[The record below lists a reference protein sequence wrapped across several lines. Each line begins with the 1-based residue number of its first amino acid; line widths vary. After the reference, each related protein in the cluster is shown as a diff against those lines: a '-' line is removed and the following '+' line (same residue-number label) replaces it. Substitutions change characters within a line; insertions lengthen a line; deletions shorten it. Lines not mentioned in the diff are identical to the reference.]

1 MARRPRMCPA
11 IRSRPRRK
19 LSKPRLYWPNRRS
32 EHDPTVPKTAGRAGN
47 GWQSGWQRLLG
58 AASPPAPV
66 PTHGL
71 KPIAPLRNAPN
82 ARVQAVYTCQ
92 RAPRTALYDQ
102 LVIQRAFSSSTTHP
116 RPDASPARPGRSPS
130 VYNSHLAWIGL
141 CDSPGSALRTA
152 PGPPMLPDRMR
163 ASVLHDVSAR
173 CPEAASAAHGRFPQ
187 HQRVRNLARAHRRTR
202 FSSTWPSGTSG
213 PWTCC

>member
-1 MARRPRMCPA
+1 MCPV

-82 ARVQAVYTCQ
+82 ARVQA
-92 RAPRTALYDQ
+92 RL
-102 LVIQRAFSSSTTHP
+102 HP

-141 CDSPGSALRTA
+141 CDNRGSALRTA

-187 HQRVRNLARAHRRTR
+187 HQRVRNLPRAHRRTR
-202 FSSTWPSGTSG
+202 VHQHLAERNLRAVDVLLIYVDGTAFRRTVQLPQG
-213 PWTCC
+213 QIHWRL